1 MSNDSN
7 FFKNIAKDE
16 MVMINGFDAAYRM
29 LNSGEK
35 PLDDKYPLFR
45 QKLDLFFIDYEWIP
59 LLIQDSY
66 LNSFQNRKEIE
77 DLEAMAE
84 ASDMISIGD

>member
-1 MSNDSN
+1 
-7 FFKNIAKDE
+7 
-16 MVMINGFDAAYRM
+16 MINGYDAAWRL

-59 LLIQDSY
+59 MLV
-66 LNSFQNRKEIE
+66 
-77 DLEAMAE
+77 
-84 ASDMISIGD
+84 